1 VPVRRAAIWISTVV
15 VAIVVA
21 VTVPISQLR
30 TVTVITSCCCP
41 DPDHC
46 SCPDHE
52 TDHGAQPTIKQCHK
66 SADTFE
72 SATAPS
78 VAIAVRLEL
87 VPVRAALRLHHA
99 LPAPHASP
107 ILERPRGPS

>member
-1 VPVRRAAIWISTVV
+1 MLVRRAVTWISTVV

-21 VTVPISQLR
+21 VTVPVSQLR
-30 TVTVITSCCCP
+30 TVAVITSCCCP

-46 SCPDHE
+46 SCPDPD
-52 TDHGAQPTIKQCHK
+52 TDHGDQSTIKQCHK
-66 SADTFE
+66 SAETLE
-72 SATAPS
+72 SAVAPS
-78 VAIAVRLEL
+78 VAIATRLEL
-87 VPVRAALRLHHA
+87 VPVRAAVELHHA

>member
-1 VPVRRAAIWISTVV
+1 MSIRRIATWISTVV

-21 VTVPISQLR
+21 VAVPVSQLR
-30 TVTVITSCCCP
+30 TVAVILSCCCP

-52 TDHGAQPTIKQCHK
+52 TDHGSTPTIKQCHK

-72 SATAPS
+72 SAVAPS
-78 VAIAVRLEL
+78 VAIATRLEL
-87 VPVRAALRLHHA
+87 VPVRAAIVLHHA

-107 ILERPRGPS
+107 LLERPRGPS